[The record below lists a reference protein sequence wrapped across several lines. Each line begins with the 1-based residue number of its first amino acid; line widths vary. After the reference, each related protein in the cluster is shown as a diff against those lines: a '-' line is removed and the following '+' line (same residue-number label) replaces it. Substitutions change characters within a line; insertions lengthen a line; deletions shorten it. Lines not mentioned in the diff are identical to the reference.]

1 MNKRTK
7 RLTYWSELNKQWEL
21 SSLSQQRFCE
31 QQGVVYKQ
39 FVYWRMQIIKHNKSN
54 SPEPKLLKVSAP
66 VEPMT
71 MPPEKSPVSLEV
83 ILPTGI
89 KLYIQ
94 TAADVRN
101 ASSLIRQL
109 GGAL

>member
-1 MNKRTK
+1 MNNRTK
-7 RLTYWSELNKQWEL
+7 RLTYWSGLNKQWEL
-21 SSLSQQRFCE
+21 SGLPQQRFCE

-39 FVYWRMQIIKHNKSN
+39 FVYWRMQVIKHNKSN
-54 SPEPKLLKVSAP
+54 SLAPRLLKVSAP
-66 VEPMT
+66 VGLTIPK
-71 MPPEKSPVSLEV
+71 PETLDSLEV

-101 ASSLIRQL
+101 ASALIRQL